1 MSIVITSSVIHLS
14 ILVLSVDISIQ
25 WMNGNDQ
32 GNEEFVE
39 IPQTKSFQLIYSS
52 NSKYDDQDVN
62 NSVSLQ
68 LHYETM
74 VNNLVRD
81 VNIQKDLIKQI
92 MKRMRI

>member
-1 MSIVITSSVIHLS
+1 MSIVITSSVIHPS

-25 WMNGNDQ
+25 GMNGNDQ

>member
-1 MSIVITSSVIHLS
+1 MSIVITSSVIHPS

-25 WMNGNDQ
+25 GMNGNDQ

-74 VNNLVRD
+74 VKNLVRD

>member
-1 MSIVITSSVIHLS
+1 
-14 ILVLSVDISIQ
+14 
-25 WMNGNDQ
+25 MNGNDQ

>member
-1 MSIVITSSVIHLS
+1 
-14 ILVLSVDISIQ
+14 
-25 WMNGNDQ
+25 MNSNDQ

-92 MKRMRI
+92 MKRMRILISTVTYSMYLSI